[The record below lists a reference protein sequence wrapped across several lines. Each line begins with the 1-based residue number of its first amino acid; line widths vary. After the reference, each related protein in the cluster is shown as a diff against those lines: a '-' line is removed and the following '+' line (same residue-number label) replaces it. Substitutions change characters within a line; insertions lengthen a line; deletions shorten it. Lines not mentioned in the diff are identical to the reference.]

1 VVSACTS
8 IFDSDSHTVQDISV
22 MPIEEVV
29 LEPGDNISLGCKR
42 LKREEF
48 WYRELCTVNP

>member
-1 VVSACTS
+1 
-8 IFDSDSHTVQDISV
+8 

-29 LEPGDNISLGCKR
+29 LEPGDNISMGCKR

-48 WYRELCTVNP
+48 WYKELYCFSVWFIKRQCEGSWQCIQEDW